1 MTPPATPTDT
11 DMLLANWRIL
21 ISILSIIG
29 FVLAVA
35 VGFVIK
41 SIRKHLPIFKNF
53 QLMVEDYTGEQARP
67 GYDARPGMPER
78 LQEIEKSQKTQS
90 ESLERLESTQHAQ
103 GEQLESVH
111 HEVNFNHGGSVKDAA
126 VETKKTVD
134 ILTDK
139 VHDISSELGAI
150 KDILAVKA
158 RGILSIEA
166 TVNHTTA
173 TSSDLPILEER

>member
-1 MTPPATPTDT
+1 MTPPPSPSDA
-11 DMLLANWRIL
+11 DMVLANWRIVWYIIAL
-21 ISILSIIG
+21 IGAALFTG
-29 FVLAVA
+29 ALFLTK
-35 VGFVIK
+35 FIK
-41 SIRKHLPIFKNF
+41 KNLPIFKNF
-53 QLMVEDYTGEQARP
+53 QLMVEDYTGEAARP

-173 TSSDLPILEER
+173 TSSDHPILEER